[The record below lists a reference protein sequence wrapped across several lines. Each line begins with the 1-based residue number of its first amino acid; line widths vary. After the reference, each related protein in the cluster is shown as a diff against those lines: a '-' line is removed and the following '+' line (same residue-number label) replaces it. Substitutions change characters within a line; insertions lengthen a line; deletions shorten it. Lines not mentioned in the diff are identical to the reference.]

1 MNPDKNS
8 APSPVAESTQVPK
21 ERKSRAGW
29 LAALFVLA
37 LVGWMG
43 SGYYYPDQDQAV
55 EATKSKSREPF
66 TVEAFASRAKPVVEF
81 VASEGQVLPDRTT
94 PVRAKVGGTV
104 EAIAV
109 KKGDFLEEGTLIAK
123 IALADRQAQRTQAEA
138 ELARRQGEFDRVS
151 GLANRGYAT
160 AAQVEEA
167 QAELAKARASLAAIA
182 QTTGDT
188 EIRAPI
194 TGTLDRF
201 DLDLGEFVAASAEV
215 GIQIDNDP
223 LTVDVEIAQQNVA
236 RVRTG
241 QPASVTFITGETRQ
255 GTVRYIATNASSST
269 RTFPVE
275 ITVPNPDRDIPA
287 GISAQVRIPVG
298 EVPAHFLSAAV
309 LALGSDGT
317 LGVKA
322 VNAENKVTFH
332 PIELVRAETTGLWVA
347 GLPESLRIITV
358 GQGFVSE
365 GEDVRVIEA
374 KPDDARR
381 EPSNP
386 AITPPEAEPMA
397 VGDGMLDN
405 EPTAEAPTT
414 SPATTTGSARA
425 SASPSTTKT
434 VETAALNEPSD
445 RSGPNAKSAADGQ
458 SIQLLQQRLRALGY
472 EPGPI
477 DGLLGDSTRE
487 AIKKFQRDNGLA
499 VTGEVTAKLASALFA
514 TATAGGR

>member
-1 MNPDKNS
+1 MNPHEHTG
-8 APSPVAESTQVPK
+8 PSPVAESEPAPK

-55 EATKSKSREPF
+55 EATKSKTREPF
-66 TVEAFASRAKPVVEF
+66 KVEAFASRAKPVVEF
-81 VASEGQVLPDRTT
+81 VAAEGQVLPDRTT

-109 KKGDFLEEGTLIAK
+109 KKGDFLEEGALIAK
-123 IALADRQAQRTQAEA
+123 IALADREAQRIQAEA

-151 GLANRGYAT
+151 GLANRGYTT

-167 QAELAKARASLAAIA
+167 QAELAKARASLAAIEK
-182 QTTGDT
+182 TTGDT

-241 QPASVTFITGETRQ
+241 QSASVTFITGETRQ
-255 GTVRYIATNASSST
+255 GTVRYIAANASSAT

-275 ITVPNPDRDIPA
+275 ITVPNPKRDIPA

-347 GLPESLRIITV
+347 GLPETLRIITV

-374 KPDDARR
+374 KPGDARG

-386 AITPPEAEPMA
+386 AITPPEAEPVA
-397 VGDGMLDN
+397 AGDGILDN
-405 EPTAEAPTT
+405 VPTAEGPETA
-414 SPATTTGSARA
+414 TGSVRTAT
-425 SASPSTTKT
+425 SPSTQNT
-434 VETAALNEPSD
+434 VETAALTEPSD
-445 RSGPNAKSAADGQ
+445 PSDPKAKSPGEEP
-458 SIQLLQQRLRALGY
+458 SIQLLQRRLRSLGY

-477 DGLLGDSTRE
+477 DGLLGDATRE
-487 AIKKFQRDNGLA
+487 AIKKFQRDNDLD
-499 VTGEVTAKLASALFA
+499 VTGEITATLANALFA
-514 TATAGGR
+514 TDTAGGR

>member
-1 MNPDKNS
+1 MNMHENTG
-8 APSPVAESTQVPK
+8 PSPVAESAPAPK

-37 LVGWMG
+37 LVAWMG
-43 SGYYYPDQDQAV
+43 SGYYYPDQNQAV
-55 EATKSKSREPF
+55 EATKSKTREPF

-81 VASEGQVLPDRTT
+81 VAAEGQVLPDRTT

-104 EAIAV
+104 ETIAV
-109 KKGDFLEEGTLIAK
+109 KKGDFLEEGALIAK
-123 IALADRQAQRTQAEA
+123 IALADREAQRMQAEA

-151 GLANRGYAT
+151 GLAERGYAT

-167 QAELAKARASLAAIA
+167 QAELAKAEASLAVIA

-215 GIQIDNDP
+215 GVQIDNDP

-255 GTVRYIATNASSST
+255 GAVRYIAANASSAT

-275 ITVPNPDRDIPA
+275 ITVSNPARDIPA

-322 VNAENKVTFH
+322 VDAENKVTFH

-405 EPTAEAPTT
+405 EPTAGAPKT
-414 SPATTTGSARA
+414 SPARTTGSVRA
-425 SASPSTTKT
+425 SASPSTSKT
-434 VETAALNEPSD
+434 VETAALTESSDSNSPRARSLGEEP
-445 RSGPNAKSAADGQ
+445 

-514 TATAGGR
+514 TATAGAR